1 MSSKPPDPVD
11 FERDVPTTAED
22 VAALRRIRESRR
34 LSFADYLLFLSRLE
48 MPDSRPRKTFEGCEP
63 FEL

>member
-1 MSSKPPDPVD
+1 
-11 FERDVPTTAED
+11 

-34 LSFADYLLFLSRLE
+34 LSFADYLLFLSRL
-48 MPDSRPRKTFEGCEP
+48 DVKDTCPRKTFEGYEP